1 VCHIVYSVVYVSG
14 DYSLCSFRSYVT
26 FSNLKKNSFIG
37 SHVVSLAKK
46 SLEIRTEILYNIF
59 VQRKVLMKKIT
70 QLAIIPILV
79 ADQDEALRFF
89 TEKLELEKRADMIYG
104 PGLRWL
110 TVAPKGQKKPEIALA
125 KPDLSL
131 PGIQNNGGERMSS
144 GTQWSFP
151 CRHSDAGGE
160 GGERV
165 ERLSQYITCVFATD
179 DCYKTYHTLLAR
191 GVTFLSP
198 PTKNVHGTEAVFED
212 PYGNLFSL
220 LEPSPEAH
228 SRYRNQSIT
237 TAA

>member
-1 VCHIVYSVVYVSG
+1 
-14 DYSLCSFRSYVT
+14 
-26 FSNLKKNSFIG
+26 
-37 SHVVSLAKK
+37 
-46 SLEIRTEILYNIF
+46 
-59 VQRKVLMKKIT
+59 MKKIT

-131 PGIQNNGGERMSS
+131 PGIQNNGG
-144 GTQWSFP
+144 
-151 CRHSDAGGE
+151 

-198 PTKNVHGTEAVFED
+198 PTKNAHGMEAVFED

-228 SRYRNQSIT
+228 SHYRNQSIT

>member
-37 SHVVSLAKK
+37 SHIVSAVQK
-46 SLEIRTEILYNIF
+46 SLEIRTKILYNIF

-89 TEKLELEKRADMIYG
+89 TEKLELEKRADMMYG

-131 PGIQNNGGERMSS
+131 PGIKNNGGERV
-144 GTQWSFP
+144 G
-151 CRHSDAGGE
+151 
-160 GGERV
+160 
-165 ERLSQYITCVFATD
+165 RLSQYITCVFATD

>member
-1 VCHIVYSVVYVSG
+1 
-14 DYSLCSFRSYVT
+14 
-26 FSNLKKNSFIG
+26 
-37 SHVVSLAKK
+37 
-46 SLEIRTEILYNIF
+46 
-59 VQRKVLMKKIT
+59 MKKIT

-131 PGIQNNGGERMSS
+131 PGIQDNGG
-144 GTQWSFP
+144 
-151 CRHSDAGGE
+151 

-165 ERLSQYITCVFATD
+165 GRLSQYITCVFATD

-220 LEPSPEAH
+220 LESSPEAH
-228 SRYRNQSIT
+228 SRCRNQSIS

>member
-1 VCHIVYSVVYVSG
+1 VCHIECRIVYVPADS
-14 DYSLCSFRSYVT
+14 SFCPPQRYVT

-37 SHVVSLAKK
+37 SHIVSAVQK
-46 SLEIRTEILYNIF
+46 SLEIRTKILYNIS

-89 TEKLELEKRADMIYG
+89 TEKLELEKRADMMYG

-131 PGIQNNGGERMSS
+131 PGIQNNGGERV
-144 GTQWSFP
+144 G
-151 CRHSDAGGE
+151 
-160 GGERV
+160 
-165 ERLSQYITCVFATD
+165 RLSQYITCVFATD
-179 DCYKTYHTLLAR
+179 DCYKTYHALLAR

-198 PTKNVHGTEAVFED
+198 PTKNVHGMEAVFED

-228 SRYRNQSIT
+228 SRNRNQSIT

>member
-1 VCHIVYSVVYVSG
+1 VCHIECRVVYIVADS
-14 DYSLCSFRSYVT
+14 SFCPPQGYVT

-37 SHVVSLAKK
+37 SHVVSAAKK
-46 SLEIRTEILYNIF
+46 SLEIRTKILYNVF

-89 TEKLELEKRADMIYG
+89 TEKLELEKRADMMYG

-131 PGIQNNGGERMSS
+131 SGIQNNGG
-144 GTQWSFP
+144 
-151 CRHSDAGGE
+151 

-165 ERLSQYITCVFATD
+165 GRLSQYITCVFATD
-179 DCYKTYHTLLAR
+179 DCYETYHTLLAR

>member
-1 VCHIVYSVVYVSG
+1 MCHIVYSVVYVSG

-37 SHVVSLAKK
+37 SHIVSAVQK
-46 SLEIRTEILYNIF
+46 SLEIRTKILYNIF

-89 TEKLELEKRADMIYG
+89 TEKLELEKRADMMYG

-131 PGIQNNGGERMSS
+131 PGIKNNGGERV
-144 GTQWSFP
+144 G
-151 CRHSDAGGE
+151 
-160 GGERV
+160 
-165 ERLSQYITCVFATD
+165 RLSQYITCVFATD

>member
-1 VCHIVYSVVYVSG
+1 V
-14 DYSLCSFRSYVT
+14 
-26 FSNLKKNSFIG
+26 
-37 SHVVSLAKK
+37 KK
-46 SLEIRTEILYNIF
+46 SLEIRTNILYNTS

-70 QLAIIPILV
+70 QLAVIPILV

-89 TEKLELEKRADMIYG
+89 TEKLELEKRADMMYG

-125 KPDLSL
+125 KPDPSL
-131 PGIQNNGGERMSS
+131 PAILNCRER
-144 GTQWSFP
+144 
-151 CRHSDAGGE
+151 AG
-160 GGERV
+160 RF
-165 ERLSQYITCVFATD
+165 SQYVTCVFATD

-220 LEPSPEAH
+220 LEPAPEAF
-228 SRYRNQSIT
+228 SRYRNRSIG

>member
-1 VCHIVYSVVYVSG
+1 MYLLTPHFVHLSCPPQG
-14 DYSLCSFRSYVT
+14 YVT
-26 FSNLKKNSFIG
+26 FSNLKKNSIIG
-37 SHVVSLAKK
+37 SHIVSAVQK
-46 SLEIRTEILYNIF
+46 SLEIRTKILYNIS

-89 TEKLELEKRADMIYG
+89 TEKLELEKRADMMYG

-131 PGIQNNGGERMSS
+131 PGIQNNGGERV
-144 GTQWSFP
+144 G
-151 CRHSDAGGE
+151 
-160 GGERV
+160 
-165 ERLSQYITCVFATD
+165 RLSQYITCVFATD

>member
-1 VCHIVYSVVYVSG
+1 
-14 DYSLCSFRSYVT
+14 
-26 FSNLKKNSFIG
+26 
-37 SHVVSLAKK
+37 
-46 SLEIRTEILYNIF
+46 
-59 VQRKVLMKKIT
+59 MKKIT
-70 QLAIIPILV
+70 QLAVIPILV

-89 TEKLELEKRADMIYG
+89 TEKLELEKRADIMYG

-110 TVAPKGQKKPEIALA
+110 TVAPRGQKKPEIALA

-131 PGIQNNGGERMSS
+131 PGIQNNGGGGERMSS
-144 GTQWSFP
+144 GTQWS
-151 CRHSDAGGE
+151 RHSDAGGE
-160 GGERV
+160 RV
-165 ERLSQYITCVFATD
+165 GRLSQYITCVFATD

>member
-1 VCHIVYSVVYVSG
+1 MCHIVYSVVYVSG
-14 DYSLCSFRSYVT
+14 EYSLCSFRSYVT

-37 SHVVSLAKK
+37 SHVVSAAKK
-46 SLEIRTEILYNIF
+46 SLEIRTKILYNVF

-89 TEKLELEKRADMIYG
+89 TEKLELEKRADMMYG

-131 PGIQNNGGERMSS
+131 SGIQNNGG
-144 GTQWSFP
+144 
-151 CRHSDAGGE
+151 

-165 ERLSQYITCVFATD
+165 GRLSQYITCVFATD
-179 DCYKTYHTLLAR
+179 DCYETYHTLLAR

>member
-1 VCHIVYSVVYVSG
+1 MTNIAIFCPPQ
-14 DYSLCSFRSYVT
+14 SYVT

-37 SHVVSLAKK
+37 SYVVSLVKK
-46 SLEIRTEILYNIF
+46 SLEIRTKILYNVS

-89 TEKLELEKRADMIYG
+89 TEKLELEKRADMMYG

-131 PGIQNNGGERMSS
+131 PGIQNNGGERV
-144 GTQWSFP
+144 G
-151 CRHSDAGGE
+151 
-160 GGERV
+160 
-165 ERLSQYITCVFATD
+165 RLSQYITCVFATD

>member
-1 VCHIVYSVVYVSG
+1 MTDIAIFCPPQ
-14 DYSLCSFRSYVT
+14 SYVT

-37 SHVVSLAKK
+37 SHVVSAAKK
-46 SLEIRTEILYNIF
+46 SLEIRTNILYNVF

-89 TEKLELEKRADMIYG
+89 TEKLELEKRADMMYG

-131 PGIQNNGGERMSS
+131 PGIQNNGG
-144 GTQWSFP
+144 
-151 CRHSDAGGE
+151 

-165 ERLSQYITCVFATD
+165 GRLSQYITCVFATD
-179 DCYKTYHTLLAR
+179 DCYETYHTLLAR

-198 PTKNVHGTEAVFED
+198 PTKNVHGMEAVFED